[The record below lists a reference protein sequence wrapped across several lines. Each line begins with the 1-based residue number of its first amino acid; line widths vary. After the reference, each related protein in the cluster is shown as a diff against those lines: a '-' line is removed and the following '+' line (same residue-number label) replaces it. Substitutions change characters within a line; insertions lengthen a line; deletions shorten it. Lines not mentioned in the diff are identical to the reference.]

1 MTLKEQ
7 FLSAVAAGKLG
18 SRDPQGAAIVTLQEF
33 KHYFTDIK
41 PSYSGIF
48 LSGSVIETGQYTP
61 TRTRFV
67 FRIAKGIYKV
77 HPAALNS

>member
-7 FLSAVAAGKLG
+7 FLSAVVAGKLG
-18 SRDPQGAAIVTLQEF
+18 SRDPQGETIVTLQEF
-33 KHYFTDIK
+33 KHYFAEVK

-61 TRTRFV
+61 THSRFV
-67 FRIAKGIYKV
+67 FRIAKGVYKI
-77 HPAALNS
+77 HPAALN